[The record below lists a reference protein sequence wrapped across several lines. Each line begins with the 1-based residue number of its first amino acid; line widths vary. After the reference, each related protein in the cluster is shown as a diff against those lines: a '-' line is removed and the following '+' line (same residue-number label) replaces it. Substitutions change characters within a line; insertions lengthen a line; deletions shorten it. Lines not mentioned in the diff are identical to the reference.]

1 MSQARHP
8 FHPGLGFKTAV
19 PPGIPK
25 FAQTNPSSVPP
36 SYRSLDP
43 ADLAVKDLH
52 QFILGIVS
60 PRPIAFAST
69 LDAENRP
76 NLAPYSFFNAFSSN
90 PPIVVFS
97 SNRKVK
103 DNTTKDTLHN
113 IRQTGEVVINA
124 VSYSMMRQMALASIE
139 YPPDVDEFAKAG
151 LTPVPSELVKPFRVA
166 ESPAHLEC
174 RVKDIITL
182 GDQGGAGHMIICDVL
197 RIHVRESV
205 LDEQDRID
213 PHRIDLVGRM
223 GRAYYVRASGA
234 AVHTLYQPM
243 DAIGMGFDQL
253 PPSIRH
259 SPILTGSELAEIA
272 ALTRWPT
279 EEEISVF
286 ADMPEIREITETE
299 EEVLERLHERARV
312 YIGTG
317 QLRMA
322 AETLFLADRIV
333 GRQD

>member
-1 MSQARHP
+1 MIYRT
-8 FHPGLGFKTAV
+8 L
-19 PPGIPK
+19 
-25 FAQTNPSSVPP
+25 NPN
-36 SYRSLDP
+36 
-43 ADLAVKDLH
+43 DLAVKDLH
-52 QFILGIVS
+52 QYILGIVS

-69 LDAENRP
+69 IDEEGRP

-90 PPIVVFS
+90 PPVLVFS

-113 IRQTGEVVINA
+113 VQATGEVVINA
-124 VSYSMMRQMALASIE
+124 VNYGIMRQMALASIE
-139 YPPDVDEFAKAG
+139 YPADVDEFAKAG
-151 LTPVPSELVKPFRVA
+151 LTPLPSDLVKPYRVA

-174 RVKDIITL
+174 RVQQVMTL
-182 GDQGGAGHMIICDVL
+182 GEKGGAGHLIICEVL

-234 AVHTLYQPM
+234 AIHTLFQPM
-243 DAIGMGFDQL
+243 DAIGMGFDQM

-272 ALTRWPT
+272 ALTYWPDA
-279 EEEISVF
+279 EEVSSFAELPENEEIIESG
-286 ADMPEIREITETE
+286 
-299 EEVLERLHERARV
+299 EEVMERLHQRARIL
-312 YIGTG
+312 IGTG
-317 QLRMA
+317 QVQEA
-322 AETLFLADRIV
+322 ACTLLLADRYA
-333 GRQD
+333 GGA